1 MATERITQGSRYWP
15 EGLDDV
21 GAAGP
26 GMVFVRGN
34 RELLERQ
41 AVLLDGTP
49 HASPRGVAVASE
61 ISRGIA
67 NTDVAIVGD
76 FENPAARMAVL
87 AAAKEG
93 GAAVLYSRFPLNTV
107 EDRDL
112 QYLAAQIIEHGGA
125 VASFSPDSGEPLEE
139 DAYRRALA
147 AHATVV
153 FVAEADGDYRSTQ
166 VAEYADKLG
175 RAVAVIAPPAERSH
189 RYAGN
194 TELITH
200 NRAQGVESSRDVLEL
215 VGPAP
220 RTANDELMGTLDRLE
235 FSRRVGH
242 LLEGGRIDQQAV
254 GNLLDMASE
263 SKDLTEFQAR
273 MHYGGSRMLGAVEY
287 RYLMTTLET
296 PEGQRPQTWSESETY
311 VRAFGFDRY
320 QTVTQQAQMERDREH
335 LPSMAAH

>member
-1 MATERITQGSRYWP
+1 MATEQITQGSRYWP

-21 GAAGP
+21 GAEGP
-26 GMVFVRGN
+26 STVFVRGN

-41 AVLLDGTP
+41 AVLVDGNP
-49 HASPRGVAVASE
+49 YASPRGVAIASE
-61 ISRGIA
+61 ISRGVA
-67 NTDVAIVGD
+67 HTDVAIAGD

-93 GAAVLYSRFPLNTV
+93 GAAVLYSRFPLSST

-112 QYLAAQIIEHGGA
+112 NYLTAEIIKHGGA
-125 VASFSPDSGEPLEE
+125 VVSFSPDSGEPLEV
-139 DAYRRALA
+139 DAFRRALA
-147 AHATVV
+147 AHSTVV
-153 FVAEADGDYRSTQ
+153 LVAEANGDYRSLQ
-166 VAEYADKLG
+166 VAEYGDKLG
-175 RAVAVIAPPAERSH
+175 RAVAVVAPPAEPTYRF
-189 RYAGN
+189 AGN
-194 TELITH
+194 AELITH
-200 NRAQGVESSRDVLEL
+200 NRAVVVENSRDVMQL
-215 VGPAP
+215 VGPPP
-220 RTANDELMGTLDRLE
+220 RTANDELMGALDRLE

-242 LLEGGRIDQQAV
+242 LVESGRIDQQTV

-263 SKDLTEFQAR
+263 SKDLREFQAR

-320 QTVTQQAQMERDREH
+320 ETVTQQAQMEHDRQQQQ
-335 LPSMAAH
+335 SMVIH